1 MSVNKVILIGRLGK
15 DPETRYMPN
24 GEAVTNA
31 TLATSENWKDKS
43 GEKQEKT
50 EWHNLVFYRRLA
62 EIAGEYLKKGS
73 QIYVEGKLQT
83 RKWQTKEGQDRYT
96 TEIVVNEMTMLGSKS
111 TGGNFEVVENERSEV
126 SNQRP
131 NKPVTASPGSSTTP
145 AKPAAAT
152 ATGSPQGRSFD
163 NFDDDIPF

>member
-15 DPETRYMPN
+15 DPETRYMTS

-83 RKWQTKEGQDRYT
+83 RKWQDKEGKDRYT
-96 TEIVVNEMTMLGSKS
+96 TEIIVNEMTMLGGKS
-111 TGGNFEVVENERSEV
+111 TGGSFEVVENKE
-126 SNQRP
+126 N
-131 NKPVTASPGSSTTP
+131 
-145 AKPAAAT
+145 KPAATSSSGA
-152 ATGSPQGRSFD
+152 APAKAAPAGKSSFD

>member
-1 MSVNKVILIGRLGK
+1 MSVNKVILVGRLGK
-15 DPETRYMPN
+15 DPETRYMTN

-62 EIAGEYLKKGS
+62 EVAGEYLKKGA

-96 TEIVVNEMTMLGSKS
+96 TEIIVDQMQMLGSKS
-111 TGGNFEVVENERSEV
+111 SGGSFEVVD
-126 SNQRP
+126 
-131 NKPVTASPGSSTTP
+131 KPSAPASYEASSASPGAS
-145 AKPAAAT
+145 KPAPVKPA
-152 ATGSPQGRSFD
+152 GFD

>member
-1 MSVNKVILIGRLGK
+1 MSVNKVILVGRLGK
-15 DPETRYMPN
+15 DPETRYMTN
-24 GEAVTNA
+24 GEAVSNA

-73 QIYVEGKLQT
+73 QVYIEGRIQS
-83 RKWQTKEGQDRYT
+83 RKYTTKEGQERYI
-96 TEIVVNEMTMLGSKS
+96 TEIIVNEMQMLGGKS
-111 TGGNFEVVENERSEV
+111 TGGGSFEVMDQSAPEQRS
-126 SNQRP
+126 
-131 NKPVTASPGSSTTP
+131 AP
-145 AKPAAAT
+145 ARAAAPARSAPAAAP
-152 ATGSPQGRSFD
+152 ASSGSSFD

>member
-15 DPETRYMPN
+15 DPETRYMTS
-24 GEAVTNA
+24 GEAVTNC

-96 TEIVVNEMTMLGSKS
+96 TEIVVNEMTMLGGKS
-111 TGGNFEVVENERSEV
+111 SGGNSFEVVEN
-126 SNQRP
+126 
-131 NKPVTASPGSSTTP
+131 
-145 AKPAAAT
+145 KPAAA
-152 ATGSPQGRSFD
+152 AASYGGDSAPAKAAPAAKSSFD

>member
-31 TLATSENWKDKS
+31 TLATSETWKDK
-43 GEKQEKT
+43 GGVKQEKT
-50 EWHNLVFYRRLA
+50 EWHSLVFYRRLA

-73 QIYVEGKLQT
+73 MIYVEGKLQT

-96 TEIVVNEMTMLGSKS
+96 TEIIVNEMTMLGGKS
-111 TGGNFEVVENERSEV
+111 SGGSFEVIEENQSSPEPRTTAPRAAAPA
-126 SNQRP
+126 RP
-131 NKPVTASPGSSTTP
+131 A
-145 AKPAAAT
+145 PAAK
-152 ATGSPQGRSFD
+152 SSFD

>member
-15 DPETRYMPN
+15 DPETRYMTS

-83 RKWQTKEGQDRYT
+83 RKWQDKEGKDRYT
-96 TEIVVNEMTMLGSKS
+96 TEIVVNEMTMLGGKS
-111 TGGNFEVVENERSEV
+111 SGSGSFEVVES
-126 SNQRP
+126 
-131 NKPVTASPGSSTTP
+131 
-145 AKPAAAT
+145 KPAAASGG
-152 ATGSPQGRSFD
+152 AAPAKAAPAAKGSFD

>member
-1 MSVNKVILIGRLGK
+1 MSLNKVMLIGRLGK
-15 DPETRYMPN
+15 DPETRYMTS

-73 QIYVEGKLQT
+73 QVYVEGKIQT
-83 RKWQTKEGQDRYT
+83 RKWQDKEGKDRYT
-96 TEIVVNEMTMLGSKS
+96 TEIIVNEMTMLGGKS
-111 TGGNFEVVENERSEV
+111 TGSSFEVVENQSAAPSAAR
-126 SNQRP
+126 
-131 NKPVTASPGSSTTP
+131 AS
-145 AKPAAAT
+145 APAAKA
-152 ATGSPQGRSFD
+152 APAAKNFD

>member
-1 MSVNKVILIGRLGK
+1 MSVNKVILVGRLGK
-15 DPETRYMPN
+15 DPETRYMTN

-31 TLATSENWKDKS
+31 TLATSENWKDKT

-62 EIAGEYLKKGS
+62 EVAGEYLKKGA

-96 TEIVVNEMTMLGSKS
+96 TEIIVDQMQMLGGKA
-111 TGGNFEVVENERSEV
+111 TGGGSFEVVEKSATSAPSGNS
-126 SNQRP
+126 SS
-131 NKPVTASPGSSTTP
+131 TASTSKPTP
-145 AKPAAAT
+145 AKV
-152 ATGSPQGRSFD
+152 GGFD

>member
-15 DPETRYMPN
+15 DPETRYMTS

-73 QIYVEGKLQT
+73 MIYVEGKLQT

-96 TEIVVNEMTMLGSKS
+96 TEIVVNEMTMLGGKS
-111 TGGNFEVVENERSEV
+111 TGGSFEVVEDEQQQSAPQRS
-126 SNQRP
+126 
-131 NKPVTASPGSSTTP
+131 AAP
-145 AKPAAAT
+145 AAPRSAPPAAAP
-152 ATGSPQGRSFD
+152 SSQGRSFD

>member
-15 DPETRYMPN
+15 DPETRYMTS

-83 RKWQTKEGQDRYT
+83 RKWQDKEGKDRYT
-96 TEIVVNEMTMLGSKS
+96 TEIVVNEMTMLGGKS
-111 TGGNFEVVENERSEV
+111 TGGSFEVVEN
-126 SNQRP
+126 
-131 NKPVTASPGSSTTP
+131 
-145 AKPAAAT
+145 KPAAASSG
-152 ATGSPQGRSFD
+152 AAPAKAAPAAKSSFD

>member
-15 DPETRYMPN
+15 DPETRYMTS
-24 GEAVTNA
+24 GEAVTNC

-43 GEKQEKT
+43 GEKQERT

-73 QIYVEGKLQT
+73 QVYVEGKLQT
-83 RKWQTKEGQDRYT
+83 RKWQDKDGKDRYT
-96 TEIVVNEMTMLGSKS
+96 TEIIVNEMTMLGGKS
-111 TGGNFEVVENERSEV
+111 GAGSFEVVEN
-126 SNQRP
+126 RP
-131 NKPVTASPGSSTTP
+131 AVKPSSGAAP
-145 AKPAAAT
+145 AKSGPA
-152 ATGSPQGRSFD
+152 SKNSFD

>member
-15 DPETRYMPN
+15 DPETRYMTN

-31 TLATSENWKDKS
+31 TLATSETWKDKS

-96 TEIVVNEMTMLGSKS
+96 TEIVVNEMTMLGGKS
-111 TGGNFEVVENERSEV
+111 SGGGSFEVVEN
-126 SNQRP
+126 
-131 NKPVTASPGSSTTP
+131 KPAASSSGSAATP
-145 AKPAAAT
+145 AKAAPAAKN
-152 ATGSPQGRSFD
+152 SFD

>member
-15 DPETRYMPN
+15 DPETRYMTS

-111 TGGNFEVVENERSEV
+111 SGSGSFEVLENERSEA
-126 SNQRP
+126 SSSRP
-131 NKPVTASPGSSTTP
+131 NKSDASSSGSAAAP
-145 AKPAAAT
+145 AKSAPAAKN
-152 ATGSPQGRSFD
+152 SFD

>member
-15 DPETRYMPN
+15 DPETRYMTN

-31 TLATSENWKDKS
+31 TLATSENWKEKS

-73 QIYVEGKLQT
+73 QIYVEGRIT
-83 RKWQTKEGQDRYT
+83 TEKWQDKEGKDRYT
-96 TEIVVNEMTMLGSKS
+96 TKIVANEMKMLDRKSSGGGS
-111 TGGNFEVVENERSEV
+111 FEVVENERSE
-126 SNQRP
+126 
-131 NKPVTASPGSSTTP
+131 GSSSRP
-145 AKPAAAT
+145 SKPAASSS
-152 ATGSPQGRSFD
+152 GSAAAPAKAAPAAKSSFD

>member
-15 DPETRYMPN
+15 DPETRYMTN

-96 TEIVVNEMTMLGSKS
+96 TEIIVNEMTMLGGKS
-111 TGGNFEVVENERSEV
+111 SGSGSFEVVENERSE
-126 SNQRP
+126 SRP
-131 NKPVTASPGSSTTP
+131 S
-145 AKPAAAT
+145 KPAASS
-152 ATGSPQGRSFD
+152 GSAPAKAAPAAKGSFD

>member
-31 TLATSENWKDKS
+31 TLATSETWKDKA
-43 GEKQEKT
+43 GAKQEKT

-62 EIAGEYLKKGS
+62 EVAGEYLKKGS
-73 QIYVEGKLQT
+73 MIYVEGRLQT
-83 RKWQTKEGQDRYT
+83 RKWQDKEGKDRYT
-96 TEIVVNEMTMLGSKS
+96 TEIIANEMTMLGGKS
-111 TGGNFEVVENERSEV
+111 SGGFEVVEENQSAPQRSAAPAR
-126 SNQRP
+126 SAP
-131 NKPVTASPGSSTTP
+131 APASS
-145 AKPAAAT
+145 AAAP
-152 ATGSPQGRSFD
+152 SRNFD

>member
-1 MSVNKVILIGRLGK
+1 MSVNKVILVGRLGK
-15 DPETRYMPN
+15 DPETRYMTN
-24 GEAVTNA
+24 GEAVTNV
-31 TLATSENWKDKS
+31 TLATSENWKDKN

-83 RKWQTKEGQDRYT
+83 RKWQDKEGKDRYT
-96 TEIVVNEMTMLGSKS
+96 TEIVINEMQMLGSKS
-111 TGGNFEVVENERSEV
+111 GGSGSFEVVE
-126 SNQRP
+126 
-131 NKPVTASPGSSTTP
+131 KPAASSGG
-145 AKPAAAT
+145 AKPAAAPK
-152 ATGSPQGRSFD
+152 GGGFD